1 MAMEKRVYYNKLV
14 RDLIKDRIEGKGET
28 CSVRT
33 IDDVQ
38 EFQQELLKKVI
49 EEGHAVAN
57 SRSREKFLEEYCDL
71 MVVLDALTDLLELS
85 EAEVKEAME
94 HNIARK
100 GKYTYRHFLEWSAD
114 VTYESNETPQG
125 VR

>member
-1 MAMEKRVYYNKLV
+1 MEKRVYYNKLV
-14 RDLIKDRIEGKGET
+14 RDFIKDRIEGKGET
-28 CSVRT
+28 CSIRT

-38 EFQQELLKKVI
+38 EFQQELLKKVL
-49 EEGHAVAN
+49 EEAQAVAHT
-57 SRSREKFLEEYCDL
+57 RSREAFLEEYADL
-71 MVVLDALTDLLELS
+71 MVVLDALTEVLELS
-85 EAEVKEAME
+85 EADIKMAME
-94 HNIARK
+94 SNVERK

>member
-1 MAMEKRVYYNKLV
+1 MEKRVYYNKLV
-14 RDLIKDRIEGKGET
+14 RDFIKDRIEGKGES
-28 CSVRT
+28 CQVRT

-49 EEGHAVAN
+49 EEAQAVAHA
-57 SRSREKFLEEYCDL
+57 RSREQFLHEYADL
-71 MVVLDALTDLLELS
+71 MVVLDSLTELLELS
-85 EAEVKEAME
+85 EADIKAALEDSLEK
-94 HNIARK
+94 K

>member
-1 MAMEKRVYYNKLV
+1 MEKRVYYNKLV

-33 IDDVQ
+33 VDDVQ
-38 EFQQELLKKVI
+38 EFQQELLKKVV
-49 EEGHAVAN
+49 EEAGATAH
-57 SRSREKFLEEYCDL
+57 SKSREQFLENYCDL
-71 MVVLDALTDLLELS
+71 MIVLS
-85 EAEVKEAME
+85 EAEISEAME

-114 VTYESNETPQG
+114 VTYESNESPQG

>member
-1 MAMEKRVYYNKLV
+1 MEKRVYYNKLV

-28 CSVRT
+28 CSIRT

-49 EEGHAVAN
+49 EEGMALAHT
-57 SRSREKFLEEYCDL
+57 RSREDFLLEYCDL
-71 MVVLDALTDLLELS
+71 MVVLDALTDMLEIS
-85 EAEVKEAME
+85 EADIKEAME

>member
-1 MAMEKRVYYNKLV
+1 MEKRVYYNKLV
-14 RDLIKDRIEGKGET
+14 RDLIKDRIEGKGES

-38 EFQQELLKKVI
+38 EFQQELLKKI
-49 EEGHAVAN
+49 KEEGEAVAHA
-57 SRSREKFLEEYCDL
+57 RSREAFLEEYCDL
-71 MVVLDALTDLLELS
+71 MVVLDSLTDLLEIS
-85 EAEVKEAME
+85 EAELSEAME

>member
-1 MAMEKRVYYNKLV
+1 MEKRVYYNKLV
-14 RDLIKDRIEGKGET
+14 RDLIKDRIEGKGEA

-49 EEGHAVAN
+49 EEGMAVAHT
-57 SRSREKFLEEYCDL
+57 RSREDFLIEYCDL
-71 MVVLDALTDLLELS
+71 MVVLDALTDVLEIS
-85 EAEVKEAME
+85 EAEIKEAME

>member
-1 MAMEKRVYYNKLV
+1 MEKRVYYNKLV

-28 CSVRT
+28 CGVRT
-33 IDDVQ
+33 IDDLQ

-49 EEGHAVAN
+49 EEAQAVAH

-71 MVVLDALTDLLELS
+71 MVALDALTGTLELT
-85 EAEVKEAME
+85 EAEIKEAME

>member
-1 MAMEKRVYYNKLV
+1 MEKRVYYNKLV
-14 RDLIKDRIEGKGET
+14 RDFIKDRIEAKNET
-28 CSVRT
+28 CSIRT

-49 EEGHAVAN
+49 EEAQAVAN
-57 SRSREKFLEEYCDL
+57 SRSREAFLEEYADL
-71 MVVLDALTDLLELS
+71 MVVLDALTELLELS
-85 EAEVKEAME
+85 EAEIKESLE
-94 HNIARK
+94 KNLELK

>member
-1 MAMEKRVYYNKLV
+1 MEKRVYYNKLV

-33 IDDVQ
+33 VDDVQ
-38 EFQQELLKKVI
+38 EFQQELLKKVV
-49 EEGHAVAN
+49 EEAGATAH
-57 SRSREKFLEEYCDL
+57 SKSREQFLENYCDL
-71 MVVLDALTDLLELS
+71 MIVLDALADILELS
-85 EAEVKEAME
+85 EAEISEAME

-114 VTYESNETPQG
+114 VTYESNESPQG

>member
-14 RDLIKDRIEGKGET
+14 RDLTKDKIEGKGEA
-28 CSVRT
+28 CGIRT

-38 EFQQELLKKVI
+38 ELQQELLKKVI
-49 EEGHAVAN
+49 EEATAVAHAK
-57 SRSREKFLEEYCDL
+57 SREAFLEEYADL
-71 MVVLDALTDLLELS
+71 MVVLDSLTELLELS
-85 EAEVKEAME
+85 EADIKMTLED
-94 HNIARK
+94 NIERK

-114 VTYESNETPQG
+114 VTYESSETPQG